1 MVYVKIK
8 ESTAQ
13 AKALLAMLKT
23 LPFVEIIEKED
34 IPNKVTLQAM
44 KDAETKKVTRARN
57 VNDLITKLNK

>member
-44 KDAETKKVTRARN
+44 KDAETKKATRAGN
-57 VNDLITKLNK
+57 VNDLIKKLNK